1 MSYTPSNKPDSY
13 RVRIVTAAS
22 LFDGHDAAINI
33 MRRIMQSKGAE
44 IIHLGHNR
52 SVKEIVETAIEED
65 VQGIAITSYQGGHV
79 EFFKYMKDLLE
90 ENGCGHIKIFGGGG
104 GTILPYEIDELH
116 TYGITRIYSPDDG
129 RHMGLEGMIEDV
141 IKQCLPNPSQGGA
154 LEPDWNGK
162 LPLDEVKDVRRIA
175 RVISLAEEG
184 KDYSVQL
191 KELIE
196 LSETWNPP
204 ALVPIFSGEGRGA
217 PVLGITGT
225 GGAGK
230 SSVTDEIVRRFLNNF
245 TAKTIAVI
253 SVDPSKKKTG
263 GALLGDRIRMNA
275 ISHPRAYMRSL
286 ATREDNT
293 ALSAAVQ
300 KAIDICQVARFDF
313 IILESAGVG
322 QSDTSIL
329 DYCDVSMYVM
339 TPEYGAASQLEK
351 INMLDFA
358 DLVCVNKFDKAGA
371 LDALADVKKQFK
383 RNHQLFTA
391 KDEDLPIVGT
401 MASKFNDEGIN
412 HLFELLL
419 KKIEVKTKTT
429 FGDYHFAETAKVGQA
444 IIPANRV
451 RYLSEIS
458 ENNRNY
464 DQLVKDQAAIATKL
478 YQLHGVVEILKK
490 TESKN
495 PPELV
500 DGSGGRGAEAFQQQ
514 INFYTEQLTPVAR
527 KLITNWPL
535 KVAEYKKD
543 FYEYTVR
550 EKVIKLPMTTKSISG
565 ITIPKIVLP
574 KYKDWG
580 DILQWESQENV
591 PGSFPFTAG
600 VFPLKREGEDP
611 TRMFA
616 GEGGPERTNRRF
628 HYVSVD
634 QPAIRLSTAFD
645 SVTLYGEDPDN
656 RPDIYGKV
664 GNSGVSI
671 ATVDDAKKLYS
682 GFDLCDPKTSV
693 SMTING
699 PAPMLLAF
707 FMNAAIDQQCEKYIL
722 ANNLKDEVNKII
734 ETKYNIDDL
743 PRYIGVDGKPIHP
756 EDLPNL
762 SESKVPSLR
771 GDLVEAGRAL
781 PAGNNGLGL
790 RLLGLSGADVLPKE
804 VYEKIKAEALMQV
817 RGTVQADILKEDQAQ
832 NTCIFSTEFALKLMG
847 DVQEYFI
854 KEKIRNFYSVS
865 ISGYHIAEAGANPI
879 SQLAFTLSNGFTYVE
894 YYLSRGMNIDDFAP
908 NLSFFFSN
916 GMDPEYSVIG
926 RVARRIWAKAMK
938 YKYKANK
945 RSQMLKYHIQTSG
958 RSLHAQE
965 IDFNDIRTTLQALYA
980 IYDNCNSLHTNAYD
994 EAITTPTEESVRRAM
1009 AIQLIINRE
1018 LGTAKNENPN
1028 QGSFLIEELT
1038 DLVEEAVLTEFDRLT
1053 ERGGVL
1059 GAMERMYQRNKIQEE
1074 SLFYEH
1080 QKHSGELPLIGVNTF
1095 LNKKGSPTILPTEVI
1110 RSTTEEKEQQ
1120 IKTLQ
1125 AFWKR
1130 NENTSAQML
1139 QRLKSVAINNGN
1151 LFAELMETVKCCSLG
1166 QITHALYE
1174 VGGQYR
1180 RNM

>member
-1 MSYTPSNKPDSY
+1 MSHTKI
-13 RVRIVTAAS
+13 RIVTAAS

-33 MRRIMQSKGAE
+33 MRRILQSKGAE

-52 SVKEIVETAIEED
+52 SVHEIVETAIEED

-79 EFFKYMKDLLE
+79 EFFKYMKDLLD

-104 GTILPYEIDELH
+104 GTILPTEIEELH
-116 TYGITRIYSPDDG
+116 NYGITRIYSPDDG
-129 RHMGLEGMIEDV
+129 RTMGLEGMIEDV
-141 IKQCLPNPSQGGA
+141 IKLSTVDSLQSIVKQNKNALGEAKDIISIAQKITAAENGEILNIIPNSQF
-154 LEPDWNGK
+154 
-162 LPLDEVKDVRRIA
+162 
-175 RVISLAEEG
+175 
-184 KDYSVQL
+184 
-191 KELIE
+191 
-196 LSETWNPP
+196 
-204 ALVPIFSGEGRGA
+204 PI

-245 TAKTIAVI
+245 TDKTIAVI

-286 ATREDNT
+286 ATREDNK
-293 ALSAAVQ
+293 ALSAYVQ
-300 KAIDICQVARFDF
+300 EAINICKEAAFDF

-322 QSDTSIL
+322 QSDASIL

-351 INMLDFA
+351 INMLDYA
-358 DLVCVNKFDKAGA
+358 DLICINKFDKAGA
-371 LDALADVKKQFK
+371 LDALQDVRKQYK
-383 RNHQLFTA
+383 RNHQMFMA
-391 KDEDLPIVGT
+391 KDDELPIIGT
-401 MASKFNDEGIN
+401 MASKFNDEGVN
-412 HLFELLL
+412 HLFEMLL
-419 KKIEVKTKTT
+419 KTIHNKSNTT
-429 FGDYHFAETAKVGQA
+429 FGEYHFSETAKVSSA
-444 IIPANRV
+444 IIPSNRT

-458 ENNRNY
+458 ETNKAY
-464 DQLVKDQAAIATKL
+464 DAQAFEQAAIASKL
-478 YQLHGVVEILKK
+478 YQLTGTLEIFKQKNQNDLVEALQQQVDFYKEQLNA
-490 TESKN
+490 ESK
-495 PPELV
+495 
-500 DGSGGRGAEAFQQQ
+500 
-514 INFYTEQLTPVAR
+514 
-527 KLITNWPL
+527 KLIANWNN
-535 KVAEYKKD
+535 VIEVYKKD
-543 FYEYTVR
+543 FFEYQVR
-550 EKVIKLPMTTKSISG
+550 DKVIKQPLTTSSLSG
-565 ITIPKIVLP
+565 TRVPKVVLP

-580 DILQWESQENV
+580 DILKWQLQENV
-591 PGSFPFTAG
+591 PGEFPYTAG
-600 VFPLKREGEDP
+600 VFPLKRDGEDP

-628 HYVSVD
+628 HYVSVG
-634 QPAIRLSTAFD
+634 QPAKRLSTAFD
-645 SVTLYGEDPDN
+645 SVTLYGEDPAY

-707 FMNAAIDQQCEKYIL
+707 FMNAAIDQQCEKYIIENGL
-722 ANNLKDEVNKII
+722 REDVNKII
-734 ETKYNIDDL
+734 ESKYNLAEL
-743 PRYIGVDGKPIHP
+743 PKYIGVDGKTVSPHKGNLEGVLP
-756 EDLPNL
+756 E
-762 SESKVPSLR
+762 
-771 GDLVEAGRAL
+771 
-781 PAGNNGLGL
+781 GNDGLGL
-790 RLLGLSGADVLPKE
+790 RLLGLSGEDVLPKE
-804 VYEKIKAEALMQV
+804 VYEKIKAQALQNV

-854 KEKIRNFYSVS
+854 NQKVRNFYSVS

-879 SQLAFTLSNGFTYVE
+879 TQLAFTLANGFTYVE
-894 YYLSRGMNIDDFAP
+894 YYLSRGMNIDDFAA

-1018 LGTAKNENPN
+1018 LGSAKTENFT
-1028 QGSFLIEELT
+1028 QGSFALEEMT
-1038 DLVEEAVLTEFDRLT
+1038 DLVEEAVLVEFDRIN

-1059 GAMERMYQRNKIQEE
+1059 GSMERMYQRNKIQEE

-1080 QKHSGELPLIGVNTF
+1080 QKHTGELPLIGVNTF
-1095 LNKKGSPTILPTEVI
+1095 LNSKGSPTIIPSEVI

-1120 IKTLQ
+1120 INTVE
-1125 AFWKR
+1125 AFKKR
-1130 NENTSAQML
+1130 NEPVAQAKLKQL
-1139 QRLKSVAINNGN
+1139 QQVAINNGN
-1151 LFAELMETVKCCSLG
+1151 LFEELMETVKYCSLG
-1166 QITHALYE
+1166 QITNALYE
-1174 VGGQYR
+1174 VGGKYR